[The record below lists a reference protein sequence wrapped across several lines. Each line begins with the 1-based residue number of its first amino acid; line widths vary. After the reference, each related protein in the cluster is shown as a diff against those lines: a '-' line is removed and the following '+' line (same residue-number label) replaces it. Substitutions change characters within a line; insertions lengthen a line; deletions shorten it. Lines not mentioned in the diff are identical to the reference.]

1 MLNEAV
7 KVLSDYG
14 WAAVLLFIF
23 GGVLIRFLSVQGKV
37 WKQRSEARIE
47 KEEERRQNE
56 LTNHQFFSNL
66 DFRLNNEIPTLVLN
80 QHQPVRQQLFRKL
93 LEVTLMSL
101 KEVVDDIV
109 AADIEDMSP
118 SQWASFINGEMAKI
132 DRNIEEKALRE
143 GMPTVLINK
152 YIVWKARSA
161 ELLSNYVND
170 LAISEV
176 YSTNLARTNTLLY
189 LLNLKL
195 ITIIGDAERSLME
208 LNGEISGLTYQGG
221 TIE

>member
-7 KVLSDYG
+7 KVLGDHG

-23 GGVLIRFLSVQGKV
+23 GGLLVRFLLVQTKV
-37 WKQRSEARIE
+37 WKQRSEARLE
-47 KEEERRQNE
+47 KEEEQRQAE

-66 DFRLNNEIPTLVLN
+66 NYRLNSEIPTLVLN

-93 LEVTLMSL
+93 LEVTLLSL

-118 SQWASFINGEMAKI
+118 SQWASFINGELQKI
-132 DRNIEEKALRE
+132 DRLVEEKALRD
-143 GMPTVLINK
+143 GMPTVLVNK
-152 YIVWKARSA
+152 YIVWKTRSA

-195 ITIIGDAERSLME
+195 ITIIGDAERSLMD
-208 LNGEISGLTYQGG
+208 LNGEISGLSYNGG
-221 TIE
+221 VIE